1 MPKAAPRFWQAG
13 VASPLPALLR
23 PLAAIYGFGNR
34 LNQRI
39 TAAQEIGVPVLSIG
53 NLVAGGAGKTPTAI
67 AIAQRLLA
75 LGRHPQIVSRGYG
88 GRLTGPVRV
97 DLNRHHAADVGD
109 EALLLALAAPTWIG
123 SNRPAAA
130 RAAVAA
136 GADCIIADDAHQTYA
151 LARRLSLL
159 VVDGGYGFG
168 NGLQLPAGP
177 LREPIEDGLARCD
190 ALVVIGPRTVALP
203 DFGRRPVFNAT
214 LEPNAADA
222 VRLRG
227 RRVLAFAGIGRP
239 EKFFT
244 SLQQLGATVVQTA
257 TFPDHAP
264 YSPDTVMRLVETA
277 HGLSA
282 IPVTTAKDQVRLPA
296 AARAMVDVLRVSLA
310 FAEPQLLD
318 TYLQKMLPPAQKQA
332 HSRA

>member
-1 MPKAAPRFWQAG
+1 MPKTAPRFWQSGSTSA
-13 VASPLPALLR
+13 LPRLLQ
-23 PLAAIYGFGNR
+23 PLAALYGLGNR

-39 TAAQEIGVPVLSIG
+39 TAVQEIGVPVISIG

-88 GRLTGPVRV
+88 GKLSGPVRV
-97 DLNRHHAADVGD
+97 DPARHTAADVGD
-109 EALLLALAAPTWIG
+109 EALLLAAAAPTWIG
-123 SNRPAAA
+123 GNRPAAA

-151 LARRLSLL
+151 LARRLNFL

-177 LREPIEDGLARCD
+177 LREPIEAGLSRCD
-190 ALVVIGPRTVALP
+190 AVVLIGPRNVPLP
-203 DFGRRPVFNAT
+203 DFGRRPVFTAT
-214 LEPNAADA
+214 LEPNPADA

-264 YSPDTVMRLVETA
+264 YTPDTIMRLVETA
-277 HGLSA
+277 HRLNA

-296 AARAMVDVLRVSLA
+296 EAQPMVDVLRVVLT
-310 FAEPQLLD
+310 FAEPQRMD
-318 TYLQKMLPPAQKQA
+318 DYL
-332 HSRA
+332 RAGLNDRVARGA

>member
-1 MPKAAPRFWQAG
+1 MPKTAPHFWQAG
-13 VASPLPALLR
+13 STSPLPRLLR
-23 PLAAIYGFGNR
+23 PLSALYGLGNR

-39 TAAQEIGVPVLSIG
+39 TAAQEIGAPVISIG

-67 AIAQRLLA
+67 AIAQRLAA

-88 GRLTGPVRV
+88 GKLTGPVRV
-97 DLNRHHAADVGD
+97 DLTRHTAIDVGD
-109 EALLLALAAPTWIG
+109 EALLLAAAAPTWIG
-123 SNRPAAA
+123 GNRPAAA

-159 VVDGGYGFG
+159 VIDGGYGFG

-190 ALVVIGPRTVALP
+190 AVVIIGPHSVPLP
-203 DFGRRPVFNAT
+203 DFGRRPVFAAT
-214 LEPNAADA
+214 LDPNPADA

-227 RRVLAFAGIGRP
+227 RSVLAFAGIGRP

-244 SLQQLGATVVQTA
+244 SLQHLGATVVQTA
-257 TFPDHAP
+257 IFPDHAP
-264 YSPDTVMRLVETA
+264 YSADTVMRLVETA
-277 HGLSA
+277 HKLNA

-296 AARAMVDVLRVSLA
+296 KARQMVDVLRVVLN
-310 FAEPQLLD
+310 FAEPQRMED
-318 TYLQKMLPPAQKQA
+318 YLR
-332 HSRA
+332 SRLNDRATAGA

>member
-1 MPKAAPRFWQAG
+1 MPRTAPRFWQAG
-13 VASPLPALLR
+13 STSPLPTLLR
-23 PLAAIYGFGNR
+23 PLAALYGLGNR

-39 TAAQEIGVPVLSIG
+39 TAAQEIGIPVISVG

-67 AIAQRLLA
+67 ALAQRLVA
-75 LGRHPQIVSRGYG
+75 LGHHPQIVSRGYG
-88 GRLTGPVRV
+88 GKLAGPVRV
-97 DLNRHHAADVGD
+97 DLARHTAGDVGD
-109 EALLLALAAPTWIG
+109 EALLLAIAAPTWIG
-123 SNRPAAA
+123 GNRPAAA

-177 LREPIEDGLARCD
+177 LREPIEDGMSRCD
-190 ALVVIGPRTVALP
+190 ALVVIGPRSVALP
-203 DFGRRPVFNAT
+203 DFGRRPVFAAS
-214 LEPNAADA
+214 LDPNPADA

-239 EKFFT
+239 EKFFA
-244 SLQQLGATVVQTA
+244 SLQQLGATVAQTA

-264 YSPDTVMRLVETA
+264 YTPDAVMRLVETA
-277 HGLSA
+277 HQLNA

-296 AARAMVDVLRVSLA
+296 KARPMVDVLRVVLN
-310 FAEPQLLD
+310 FAEPQKLD
-318 TYLQKMLPPAQKQA
+318 AFLQDRLFRAQDRTV
-332 HSRA
+332 SRG

>member
-1 MPKAAPRFWQAG
+1 VAPRFWQAG
-13 VASPLPALLR
+13 VDSPLPALLR
-23 PLAAIYGFGNR
+23 PLAALYGLGNR
-34 LNQRI
+34 LNQRM

-67 AIAQRLLA
+67 AVAQRLLA

-97 DLNRHHAADVGD
+97 DLAHHGATDVGD
-109 EALLLALAAPTWIG
+109 EALLLAAAAPTWIG
-123 SNRPAAA
+123 SDRPAAA
-130 RAAVAA
+130 RAAMAS

-177 LREPIEDGLARCD
+177 LREPVDEGLARCD
-190 ALVVIGPRTVALP
+190 AVVVIGPRTVALP
-203 DFGRRPVFNAT
+203 DFGRRPVFAAT

-222 VRLRG
+222 VRLRD
-227 RRVLAFAGIGRP
+227 RKVLAFAGIGRP

-244 SLQQLGATVVQTA
+244 SLQQVGATVVQTA

-277 HGLSA
+277 HDLHA

-296 AARAMVDVLRVSLA
+296 KARAMVDVLRVSLV
-310 FAEPQLLD
+310 FAEPQKLD
-318 TYLQKMLPPAQKQA
+318 AWLQTRLFPLPNPIKAGA
-332 HSRA
+332 

>member
-1 MPKAAPRFWQAG
+1 MPKTAPRFWQAG
-13 VASPLPALLR
+13 STSALPTLLR
-23 PLAAIYGFGNR
+23 PLAALYRLGNR

-39 TAAQEIGVPVLSIG
+39 TAAQETGVPVISIG

-67 AIAQRLLA
+67 AIAQRLAA
-75 LGRHPQIVSRGYG
+75 LGLHPQIVSRGYG
-88 GRLTGPVRV
+88 GKLSGPVRV
-97 DLNRHHAADVGD
+97 DLTRHTAADVGD
-109 EALLLALAAPTWIG
+109 EALLLAAAAPTWIG

-130 RAAVAA
+130 RAAVTA

-151 LARRLSLL
+151 LARRLNFL

-177 LREPIEDGLARCD
+177 LREPVEEGLSRCD
-190 ALVVIGPRTVALP
+190 AVVLIGPRSVPLP
-203 DFGRRPVFNAT
+203 DFGRRPVFAAS
-214 LEPNAADA
+214 LDPNPADA

-257 TFPDHAP
+257 VFPDHAP
-264 YSPDTVMRLVETA
+264 YTPDAIMRLVETA
-277 HGLSA
+277 HQLNA
-282 IPVTTAKDQVRLPA
+282 IPVTTAKDQVRLPPK
-296 AARAMVDVLRVSLA
+296 ARPMVDVLRVALN
-310 FAEPQLLD
+310 FTEPQRID
-318 TYLQKMLPPAQKQA
+318 DYLR
-332 HSRA
+332 SRLSDKAARGV

>member
-1 MPKAAPRFWQAG
+1 MPRVAPRFWQAG
-13 VASPLPALLR
+13 TASRLPGLLR
-23 PLAAIYGFGNR
+23 PLAAVYGLGNR
-34 LNQRI
+34 LNQRM
-39 TAAQEIGVPVLSIG
+39 TAAQDIGVPVLSVG

-67 AIAQRLLA
+67 AIAQRLVA
-75 LGRHPQIVSRGYG
+75 LGRHPHIVSRGYG
-88 GRLTGPVRV
+88 GRLSGPVRV
-97 DLNRHHAADVGD
+97 NLNRHHATDVGD

-151 LARRLSLL
+151 LARRLNLL

-190 ALVVIGPRTVALP
+190 ALVVIGPRSVTLP

-264 YSPDTVMRLVETA
+264 YTPDTVMRLVETA
-277 HGLSA
+277 HSLNA

-296 AARAMVDVLRVSLA
+296 NAHAMVDVLRVSLA
-310 FAEPQLLD
+310 FAEPQAFD
-318 TYLQKMLPPAQKQA
+318 TYLQKQLPPVQKQA
-332 HSRA
+332 HPRA

>member
-1 MPKAAPRFWQAG
+1 MPKTAPHFWQAG
-13 VASPLPALLR
+13 STSPLPRLLR
-23 PLAAIYGFGNR
+23 PLSALYGLGNR

-39 TAAQEIGVPVLSIG
+39 TAAQEIGAPVISIG

-67 AIAQRLLA
+67 AIAQRLA
-75 LGRHPQIVSRGYG
+75 AFGRHPQIVSRGYG
-88 GRLTGPVRV
+88 GKLTGPVRV
-97 DLNRHHAADVGD
+97 DLARHTATDVGD
-109 EALLLALAAPTWIG
+109 EALLLAAAAPTWIG
-123 SNRPAAA
+123 GNRPAAA

-151 LARRLSLL
+151 LARWLSLL

-177 LREPIEDGLARCD
+177 LREPVEEGLARCD
-190 ALVVIGPRTVALP
+190 ALVVIGPRSVPLP
-203 DFGRRPVFNAT
+203 DFGRRPVFAAT
-214 LEPNAADA
+214 LDPNPADA

-227 RRVLAFAGIGRP
+227 RSVLAFAGIGRP
-239 EKFFT
+239 EKFFI

-277 HGLSA
+277 HKLNA

-296 AARAMVDVLRVSLA
+296 RARQMVDVLRVVLN
-310 FAEPQLLD
+310 FAEPQRVD
-318 TYLQKMLPPAQKQA
+318 DYLR
-332 HSRA
+332 SRLHDGATAGA

>member
-1 MPKAAPRFWQAG
+1 MPRAAPRFWQAG
-13 VASPLPALLR
+13 TASRLPALLR
-23 PLAAIYGFGNR
+23 PLAAVYGLGNR
-34 LNQRI
+34 LNQRM
-39 TAAQEIGVPVLSIG
+39 TAAQDIGVPVLSVG

-67 AIAQRLLA
+67 AIAQRLVA
-75 LGRHPQIVSRGYG
+75 LGRHPHIVSRGYG
-88 GRLTGPVRV
+88 GRLSGPVRV
-97 DLNRHHAADVGD
+97 DLHRHHAADVGD

-151 LARRLSLL
+151 LARRLNLL

-190 ALVVIGPRTVALP
+190 ALVVIGPRSVALP

-264 YSPDTVMRLVETA
+264 YTPDTVMRLVETA
-277 HGLSA
+277 HSLNA

-296 AARAMVDVLRVSLA
+296 NAHAMVDVLRVSLV
-310 FAEPQLLD
+310 FAEPQAFD
-318 TYLQKMLPPAQKQA
+318 AYLQKQLPPTQKQA
-332 HSRA
+332 HPRA

>member
-1 MPKAAPRFWQAG
+1 MPRTAPNFWQSG
-13 VASPLPALLR
+13 TSSRLPGLLR
-23 PLAAIYGFGNR
+23 PLATLYGLGNR
-34 LNQRI
+34 LNQRM

-67 AIAQRLLA
+67 AIAQLLKA
-75 LGRHPQIVSRGYG
+75 QGRHPHIVSRGYG
-88 GRLTGPVRV
+88 GRLTGPARV
-97 DLNRHHAADVGD
+97 DLNRHRAADVGD
-109 EALLLALAAPTWIG
+109 EALLLAAAAPTWIG

-151 LARRLSLL
+151 LARRLNLV

-177 LREPIEDGLARCD
+177 LRESIADGMARCH
-190 ALVVIGPRTVALP
+190 AVVVIGPRSVALP

-214 LEPNAADA
+214 LEPNPADA
-222 VRLRG
+222 VRLRD
-227 RRVLAFAGIGRP
+227 RKVLAFAGIGRP

-244 SLQQLGATVVQTA
+244 SLQQLGANVVRTA

-264 YSPDTVMRLVETA
+264 YTPDIVMRLAETA
-277 HGLSA
+277 HSLGA
-282 IPVTTAKDQVRLPA
+282 IPVTTAKDHVRLPPEA
-296 AARAMVDVLRVSLA
+296 HAMVDVLRVSLT
-310 FAEPQLLD
+310 FAEPQKLVA
-318 TYLQKMLPPAQKQA
+318 YLQGQLQV
-332 HSRA
+332 SRPHA

>member
-1 MPKAAPRFWQAG
+1 MPRLAPGFWQSG
-13 VASPLPALLR
+13 SASRLPALLR
-23 PLAAIYGFGNR
+23 PLAALYGLGNR
-34 LNQRI
+34 LNQRM
-39 TAAQEIGVPVLSIG
+39 TAAQEIGAPVLSIG

-97 DLNRHHAADVGD
+97 DLNHHQAADVGD
-109 EALLLALAAPTWIG
+109 EALLLAAAAPTWIG

-130 RAAVAA
+130 RAAVVA

-177 LREPIEDGLARCD
+177 LREPIADGLARCD
-190 ALVVIGPRTVALP
+190 ALVLIGPRSVPLP
-203 DFGRRPVFNAT
+203 DFGSRPVFAAT

-244 SLQQLGATVVQTA
+244 SLQQAGATVVQTA

-277 HGLSA
+277 HRLSA

-296 AARAMVDVLRVSLA
+296 AARTMVDVLRVSLN
-310 FAEPQLLD
+310 FSEPQKLD
-318 TYLQKMLPPAQKQA
+318 AYLTSKLPPPQKQA

>member
-1 MPKAAPRFWQAG
+1 MPRTAPRFWQSG
-13 VASPLPALLR
+13 STSSLPTLLR
-23 PLAAIYGFGNR
+23 PLAGLYGLGNR

-39 TAAQEIGVPVLSIG
+39 TAAQEIGVPVISIG

-67 AIAQRLLA
+67 AMALRLIA

-88 GRLTGPVRV
+88 GKLTGPVRV
-97 DLNRHHAADVGD
+97 DLGRHTAADVGD
-109 EALLLALAAPTWIG
+109 EALLLAAAAPTWIG

-130 RAAVAA
+130 RAAMAA

-151 LARRLSLL
+151 LARRLSFL

-177 LREPIEDGLARCD
+177 LREPIEDGMSRCD
-190 ALVVIGPRTVALP
+190 AVVVIGPRSVPLP
-203 DFGRRPVFNAT
+203 DFGRRPVFAAT
-214 LEPNAADA
+214 LDPNPADA

-239 EKFFT
+239 EKFFI

-264 YSPDTVMRLVETA
+264 YTPDAVMRLVETA
-277 HGLSA
+277 HQLNA

-296 AARAMVDVLRVSLA
+296 KARQMVDVLRVMLN
-310 FAEPQLLD
+310 FTEPQRMD
-318 TYLQKMLPPAQKQA
+318 DYL
-332 HSRA
+332 RARLSDRAVHGA

>member
-1 MPKAAPRFWQAG
+1 MPKAAPKFWQAG
-13 VASPLPALLR
+13 STSSLPRLLQPLSAL
-23 PLAAIYGFGNR
+23 YGLGNR

-39 TAAQEIGVPVLSIG
+39 TAAQEIGAPVISIG

-67 AIAQRLLA
+67 AIAQRLVA

-88 GRLTGPVRV
+88 GKLSGPVRV
-97 DLNRHHAADVGD
+97 DLARHTAADVGD
-109 EALLLALAAPTWIG
+109 EALLLAAAAPTWIG

-159 VVDGGYGFG
+159 VIDGGYGFG

-177 LREPIEDGLARCD
+177 LREPIEDGISRCD
-190 ALVVIGPRTVALP
+190 AVVVIGPRSVPLP
-203 DFGRRPVFNAT
+203 DFGRRPVFAAT

-227 RRVLAFAGIGRP
+227 RSVLAFAGIGRP

-244 SLQQLGATVVQTA
+244 SLQQIGATVAQTA

-277 HGLSA
+277 HKLNA
-282 IPVTTAKDQVRLPA
+282 IPVTTAKDHVRLPA
-296 AARAMVDVLRVSLA
+296 KARQMVDVLRVALT
-310 FAEPQLLD
+310 FADPQRVD
-318 TYLQKMLPPAQKQA
+318 DYLS
-332 HSRA
+332 SRLTDRATAGA